1 MTFFY
6 DLNKRLDGIRATP
19 ETTHKQ
25 LNERDMGKHNNAT
38 TGFKALAA
46 KTNDKIA
53 GAQFQKMKKA
63 GQLEE
68 GHCSACDCSPCEC
81 NSMEESAFQAAI
93 GKKKYGDEG
102 MQALQKAG
110 RNHSSD
116 KTMDAIRNRFNK
128 YDESQGMTDEGNA
141 FAKAVVDAKRDGVQ
155 PGEKIRV
162 DGKEYPVKEAAKWRD
177 PKFKDKLYTQEP
189 RDYEQYD
196 YGDDD
201 YYNPKPANYPGKKN
215 LKGGSEFDHNDPLQ
229 KGQGIGRSG
238 IKHNILDRGP
248 RKGLPSRD
256 QITSLKG
263 SIKSAKGTHAQPNLP
278 EAGAPM
284 TDKQKSFAALAPPRD
299 KITFADKI
307 AGAKKEVDEMLGD
320 VAAEAMK
327 KALGGG
333 IGRSAEM
340 EEKEDNSPFTAH
352 KRPRTDQPK
361 VGSVEHGA
369 LHDIEHTAT
378 GRKVTRRVDPNTG
391 HSVGAD
397 DDTPHTGEKRGK
409 GRPKKAGGPNQERVT
424 AKSRK
429 TDRTAHGQEGFKKDK
444 KVKESDEYG
453 DEGDMAKDDLRSIAK
468 AAAELNS
475 LLNDHDDL
483 PEWVQSK
490 ITKALDYINTSNQY
504 MDQEKSDD
512 DTSDDVMGGDEE
524 LDEKATSKAQR
535 RAAAI
540 AMHAPKGKLQG
551 ASKEMSKMPKKELGK
566 FAGTKEKGLPN
577 KKEKTQETT
586 TSGSVA
592 TSTAAPKAGKGGVQ
606 FGKGIYESLDR
617 QLKQQLNE
625 EMSINMSI
633 GTDGRKSITV
643 TASDED
649 ADQLAQILNL
659 AGLQGHGH
667 DHGAEACP
675 TCGEAPCGCAEV
687 VDENAPDYPQN
698 MGQTS
703 NTNFM
708 TKTNA
713 GGLNKEKYTGQST
726 LTGGGIPNL
735 DASRQHAYENVEL
748 ERSLFKLYQ
757 EVKSK

>member
-25 LNERDMGKHNNAT
+25 LNERDMSKST
-38 TGFKALAA
+38 
-46 KTNDKIA
+46 
-53 GAQFQKMKKA
+53 
-63 GQLEE
+63 
-68 GHCSACDCSPCEC
+68 S
-81 NSMEESAFQAAI
+81 ESAFQAAI

-102 MQALQKAG
+102 MKALQKAG

-116 KTMDAIRNRFNK
+116 KTMEAIRNRFDK

-141 FAKAVVDAKRDGVQ
+141 FAKAVVDAKRDGAQ
-155 PGEKIRV
+155 PGEKINV
-162 DGKEYPVKEAAKWRD
+162 GGKEYPVKEAAKWRD

-189 RDYEQYD
+189 RDYDQYD

-201 YYNPKPANYPGKKN
+201 YYNPKPADYPGEKN

-238 IKHNILDRGP
+238 IKNNILDRGP

-263 SIKSAKGTHAQPNLP
+263 SIKSAKGTHAEPNLP
-278 EAGAPM
+278 EVGPPM
-284 TDKQKSFAALAPPRD
+284 TAKQKSFAALAEPKD

-333 IGRSAEM
+333 MGRSAEM
-340 EEKEDNSPFTAH
+340 EEKEDLSPFTAH
-352 KRPRTDQPK
+352 KRPRTDRPK
-361 VGSVEHGA
+361 VGSVERGA
-369 LHDIEHTAT
+369 LHDIEHTST

-397 DDTPHTGEKRGK
+397 DDTPQTGEKRGK

-444 KVKESDEYG
+444 KVKEGDEYG

-490 ITKALDYINTSNQY
+490 ITKALDYINSSNQY

-512 DTSDDVMGGDEE
+512 DTGDDVVMGGDEE

-551 ASKEMSKMPKKELGK
+551 ASKEMSKMPKKELEK

-659 AGLQGHGH
+659 AGLQGH
-667 DHGAEACP
+667 DHG
-675 TCGEAPCGCAEV
+675 AEV

-726 LTGGGIPNL
+726 MSGGGIPNL
-735 DASRQHAYENVEL
+735 DAGRQHAYENVEL

>member
-25 LNERDMGKHNNAT
+25 LNERDMSKST
-38 TGFKALAA
+38 
-46 KTNDKIA
+46 
-53 GAQFQKMKKA
+53 
-63 GQLEE
+63 
-68 GHCSACDCSPCEC
+68 S
-81 NSMEESAFQAAI
+81 ESAFQAAI

-102 MQALQKAG
+102 MKALQKAR

-116 KTMDAIRNRFNK
+116 KTMDAIRNRFDK
-128 YDESQGMTDEGNA
+128 YDESQGMADEGTA
-141 FAKAVVDAKRDGVQ
+141 FSKAVIDAKADGIQ
-155 PGEKIRV
+155 PGEKINV
-162 DGKEYPVKEAAKWRD
+162 GGKEYPVKEAAKWRD
-177 PKFKDKLYTQEP
+177 PKYKDKLYTQEP
-189 RDYEQYD
+189 RDYDQYD

-201 YYNPKPANYPGKKN
+201 YYNPKPDNYPGEKN

-238 IKHNILDRGP
+238 IKNNILDRGP

-263 SIKSAKGTHAQPNLP
+263 SIKSAKGTHAEPNLP

-284 TDKQKSFAALAPPRD
+284 TPKQKSFAKLAPPAD

-333 IGRSAEM
+333 MGRSAEM
-340 EEKEDNSPFTAH
+340 EEKEDLSPFTNY
-352 KRPRTDQPK
+352 KKPRADKPK
-361 VGSVEHGA
+361 VGSTERGA

-391 HSVGAD
+391 HSVGTD
-397 DDTPHTGEKRGK
+397 DDTPQTGEKRGK

-504 MDQEKSDD
+504 MDQEKADD
-512 DTSDDVMGGDEE
+512 DTGDDVVMGGDEE

-551 ASKEMSKMPKKELGK
+551 ASKEMSKMPKKELEK

-586 TSGSVA
+586 SSGSVA

-659 AGLQGHGH
+659 AGLQGQSH

-703 NTNFM
+703 DTNFM

-735 DASRQHAYENVEL
+735 DAGRQHAYENVEL

>member
-25 LNERDMGKHNNAT
+25 LNERDLGKHNNAT

-81 NSMEESAFQAAI
+81 NSMEESAFQ
-93 GKKKYGDEG
+93 
-102 MQALQKAG
+102 KAG

-162 DGKEYPVKEAAKWRD
+162 GGKEMPLKEKMS
-177 PKFKDKLYTQEP
+177 
-189 RDYEQYD
+189 
-196 YGDDD
+196 
-201 YYNPKPANYPGKKN
+201 PA
-215 LKGGSEFDHNDPLQ
+215 
-229 KGQGIGRSG
+229 
-238 IKHNILDRGP
+238 
-248 RKGLPSRD
+248 
-256 QITSLKG
+256 
-263 SIKSAKGTHAQPNLP
+263 
-278 EAGAPM
+278 
-284 TDKQKSFAALAPPRD
+284 KQKSFAALAPPAD

-352 KRPRTDQPK
+352 KRPRTDRPK
-361 VGSVEHGA
+361 VGSVERGA

-397 DDTPHTGEKRGK
+397 DDAPPVKKRTP
-409 GRPKKAGGPNQERVT
+409 GRPEGTGGPRQERVT

-429 TDRTAHGQEGFKKDK
+429 TDRTAHGQDGFKKDK

-577 KKEKTQETT
+577 KKEKTEETT

-659 AGLQGHGH
+659 AGLQGQSH

>member
-25 LNERDMGKHNNAT
+25 LNERDMSKST
-38 TGFKALAA
+38 
-46 KTNDKIA
+46 
-53 GAQFQKMKKA
+53 
-63 GQLEE
+63 
-68 GHCSACDCSPCEC
+68 S
-81 NSMEESAFQAAI
+81 ESAFQAAI

-102 MQALQKAG
+102 MKALQKAG

-116 KTMDAIRNRFNK
+116 KTMDAIRNRFDK

-162 DGKEYPVKEAAKWRD
+162 GGKEMPLKEKMS
-177 PKFKDKLYTQEP
+177 
-189 RDYEQYD
+189 
-196 YGDDD
+196 
-201 YYNPKPANYPGKKN
+201 PA
-215 LKGGSEFDHNDPLQ
+215 
-229 KGQGIGRSG
+229 
-238 IKHNILDRGP
+238 
-248 RKGLPSRD
+248 
-256 QITSLKG
+256 
-263 SIKSAKGTHAQPNLP
+263 
-278 EAGAPM
+278 
-284 TDKQKSFAALAPPRD
+284 KQKSFAALAPPAD

-333 IGRSAEM
+333 MGRSAEM

-352 KRPRTDQPK
+352 KRPRTDRPK
-361 VGSVEHGA
+361 VGSVERGA
-369 LHDIEHTAT
+369 LHDIEHTST

-397 DDTPHTGEKRGK
+397 DDTPQTGEKRGK

-444 KVKESDEYG
+444 KVKEGDEYG

-490 ITKALDYINTSNQY
+490 ITKALDYINSSNQY

-512 DTSDDVMGGDEE
+512 DTGDDVVMGGDEE

-540 AMHAPKGKLQG
+540 AMHAPKSKLQG
-551 ASKEMSKMPKKELGK
+551 ASKEMSKMPKKELEK

-577 KKEKTQETT
+577 KKEKTEETT
-586 TSGSVA
+586 SSGSVA
-592 TSTAAPKAGKGGVQ
+592 TSTAAPKSGKGGVQ

-659 AGLQGHGH
+659 AGLQGH
-667 DHGAEACP
+667 DHGAETCP
-675 TCGEAPCGCAEV
+675 SCGQAPCGCAEV

-726 LTGGGIPNL
+726 MTGGGIPNL
-735 DASRQHAYENVEL
+735 DAGRQHAYENVEL

>member
-25 LNERDMGKHNNAT
+25 LNERDMSK
-38 TGFKALAA
+38 
-46 KTNDKIA
+46 
-53 GAQFQKMKKA
+53 
-63 GQLEE
+63 
-68 GHCSACDCSPCEC
+68 
-81 NSMEESAFQAAI
+81 SMDESAFQAAI

-102 MQALQKAG
+102 MKALQKAG

-116 KTMDAIRNRFNK
+116 KTMDAIRNRFDK
-128 YDESQGMTDEGNA
+128 YDESQGMADEGTA
-141 FAKAVVDAKRDGVQ
+141 FTKAVVDAKRDGIQ
-155 PGEKIRV
+155 PGEKINV
-162 DGKEYPVKEAAKWRD
+162 GGKEYPVKEAAGAVD
-177 PKFKDKLYTQEP
+177 FDKVL
-189 RDYEQYD
+189 DAIAAM
-196 YGDDD
+196 YGNDMWQNDAMQD
-201 YYNPKPANYPGKKN
+201 LANDLAQAGPTDR
-215 LKGGSEFDHNDPLQ
+215 E
-229 KGQGIGRSG
+229 
-238 IKHNILDRGP
+238 LDF
-248 RKGLPSRD
+248 
-256 QITSLKG
+256 I
-263 SIKSAKGTHAQPNLP
+263 IAKGRLP
-278 EAGAPM
+278 KRLANTQFSAGDNVQFGEASAPM
-284 TDKQKSFAALAPPRD
+284 TAKQKSFAALAEPKD

-333 IGRSAEM
+333 MGRSAEM

-352 KRPRTDQPK
+352 KRPRTERPK
-361 VGSVEHGA
+361 VGSVERGA

-397 DDTPHTGEKRGK
+397 DDTPATGEKRGK

-429 TDRTAHGQEGFKKDK
+429 TDRTAHGQDGFKKDK

-512 DTSDDVMGGDEE
+512 DTGDDVVMGGDEE

-551 ASKEMSKMPKKELGK
+551 ASKEMSKMPKKELEK

-586 TSGSVA
+586 SAGSVA

-659 AGLQGHGH
+659 AGLQGH

-675 TCGEAPCGCAEV
+675 SCGQAPCGCAEV

-703 NTNFM
+703 DTNFM

-726 LTGGGIPNL
+726 IPVL
-735 DASRQHAYENVEL
+735 ASQGDRQHAYENVEL

>member
-25 LNERDMGKHNNAT
+25 LNERDMSKST
-38 TGFKALAA
+38 
-46 KTNDKIA
+46 
-53 GAQFQKMKKA
+53 
-63 GQLEE
+63 
-68 GHCSACDCSPCEC
+68 S
-81 NSMEESAFQAAI
+81 ESAFQAAI

-102 MQALQKAG
+102 MKALQKAG

-116 KTMDAIRNRFNK
+116 KTMDAIRNRFDK
-128 YDESQGMTDEGNA
+128 YDESQGMADEGTA
-141 FAKAVVDAKRDGVQ
+141 FTKAVIDAKKDGIQ

-162 DGKEYPVKEAAKWRD
+162 GGKEMPLKEKMS
-177 PKFKDKLYTQEP
+177 
-189 RDYEQYD
+189 
-196 YGDDD
+196 
-201 YYNPKPANYPGKKN
+201 PA
-215 LKGGSEFDHNDPLQ
+215 
-229 KGQGIGRSG
+229 
-238 IKHNILDRGP
+238 
-248 RKGLPSRD
+248 
-256 QITSLKG
+256 
-263 SIKSAKGTHAQPNLP
+263 
-278 EAGAPM
+278 
-284 TDKQKSFAALAPPRD
+284 KQKSFAALAPPAD

-333 IGRSAEM
+333 MGRSAEM

-352 KRPRTDQPK
+352 KRPRTERPK
-361 VGSVEHGA
+361 VGSVERGA

-397 DDTPHTGEKRGK
+397 DDTPQTGEKRGK

-504 MDQEKSDD
+504 MDQEKADD
-512 DTSDDVMGGDEE
+512 DTGDDVVMGGDEE

-551 ASKEMSKMPKKELGK
+551 ASKEMSKMPKKELEK

-586 TSGSVA
+586 SSGSVA

-659 AGLQGHGH
+659 AGLQGQSH

-703 NTNFM
+703 DTNFM

-735 DASRQHAYENVEL
+735 DAGRQHAYENVEL

>member
-25 LNERDMGKHNNAT
+25 LNERDMSKST
-38 TGFKALAA
+38 
-46 KTNDKIA
+46 
-53 GAQFQKMKKA
+53 
-63 GQLEE
+63 
-68 GHCSACDCSPCEC
+68 S
-81 NSMEESAFQAAI
+81 ESAFQAAI

-102 MQALQKAG
+102 MKALQKAG

-116 KTMDAIRNRFNK
+116 KTMDAIRNRFDK
-128 YDESQGMTDEGNA
+128 YDESQGMADEGTA
-141 FAKAVVDAKRDGVQ
+141 FTKAVVDAKRDGIQ

-162 DGKEYPVKEAAKWRD
+162 GGKEYPVKEAAKWRD
-177 PKFKDKLYTQEP
+177 PKYKDKLYTQEP
-189 RDYEQYD
+189 RDYDQYD

-201 YYNPKPANYPGKKN
+201 YYNPKPDNYPGEKN

-238 IKHNILDRGP
+238 IKNNILDRGP

-263 SIKSAKGTHAQPNLP
+263 SIKSAKGTHAEPNLP

-284 TDKQKSFAALAPPRD
+284 TPKQKSFAKLAPPAD

-333 IGRSAEM
+333 MGRSAEM
-340 EEKEDNSPFTAH
+340 EEKEDLNPFTNY
-352 KRPRTDQPK
+352 KKPRQDTPR
-361 VGSVEHGA
+361 VGDVEHGSK
-369 LHDIEHTAT
+369 HDIKHGTT
-378 GRKVTRRVDPNTG
+378 DPRYSGRIVTRRADAQG
-391 HSVGAD
+391 MSVGAD
-397 DDTPHTGEKRGK
+397 DDTPATGEKRGK

-504 MDQEKSDD
+504 MDQEKADD
-512 DTSDDVMGGDEE
+512 DTGDDVVMGGDEE

-551 ASKEMSKMPKKELGK
+551 ASKEMSKMPKKELEK

-586 TSGSVA
+586 SSGSVA

-659 AGLQGHGH
+659 AGLQGQSH

-703 NTNFM
+703 DTNFM

-735 DASRQHAYENVEL
+735 DAGRQHAYENVEL

>member
-25 LNERDMGKHNNAT
+25 LNERDMSKST
-38 TGFKALAA
+38 
-46 KTNDKIA
+46 
-53 GAQFQKMKKA
+53 
-63 GQLEE
+63 
-68 GHCSACDCSPCEC
+68 S
-81 NSMEESAFQAAI
+81 ESAFQAAI

-102 MQALQKAG
+102 MKALQKAG

-116 KTMDAIRNRFNK
+116 KTMDAIRNRFDK
-128 YDESQGMTDEGNA
+128 YDESQGMADEGTA
-141 FAKAVVDAKRDGVQ
+141 FTKAVIDAKRDGIQ
-155 PGEKIRV
+155 PGEKIQV
-162 DGKEYPVKEAAKWRD
+162 GGKEMPLKEIGDTPAGLAAVQKVGQRADRAIGDAGTGYSGSELDNPDKTYAARD
-177 PKFKDKLYTQEP
+177 RANSIVGRERIRANDK
-189 RDYEQYD
+189 
-196 YGDDD
+196 
-201 YYNPKPANYPGKKN
+201 NPTRVVGGPNHGN
-215 LKGGSEFDHNDPLQ
+215 RMEEGGS
-229 KGQGIGRSG
+229 
-238 IKHNILDRGP
+238 
-248 RKGLPSRD
+248 
-256 QITSLKG
+256 
-263 SIKSAKGTHAQPNLP
+263 
-278 EAGAPM
+278 PM
-284 TDKQKSFAALAPPRD
+284 TAKQKSFAALAEPKD

-333 IGRSAEM
+333 MGRSAEM
-340 EEKEDNSPFTAH
+340 EEKEDLSPFTNY
-352 KRPRTDQPK
+352 KKPRADKPK
-361 VGSVEHGA
+361 VGSVERGA

-397 DDTPHTGEKRGK
+397 DDTPATGEKRGK

-504 MDQEKSDD
+504 MDQEKADD
-512 DTSDDVMGGDEE
+512 DTGDDVVMGGDEE

-540 AMHAPKGKLQG
+540 AMHAPKSKLQG
-551 ASKEMSKMPKKELGK
+551 ASKEMSKMPKKELEK

-586 TSGSVA
+586 SSGSVA

-659 AGLQGHGH
+659 AGLQGQSH
-667 DHGAEACP
+667 DHG
-675 TCGEAPCGCAEV
+675 AEV

-703 NTNFM
+703 DTNFM

-726 LTGGGIPNL
+726 IPVL
-735 DASRQHAYENVEL
+735 ASQGDRQHAYENVEL

>member
-1 MTFFY
+1 M
-6 DLNKRLDGIRATP
+6 
-19 ETTHKQ
+19 
-25 LNERDMGKHNNAT
+25 
-38 TGFKALAA
+38 
-46 KTNDKIA
+46 
-53 GAQFQKMKKA
+53 
-63 GQLEE
+63 
-68 GHCSACDCSPCEC
+68 
-81 NSMEESAFQAAI
+81 
-93 GKKKYGDEG
+93 
-102 MQALQKAG
+102 
-110 RNHSSD
+110 
-116 KTMDAIRNRFNK
+116 
-128 YDESQGMTDEGNA
+128 
-141 FAKAVVDAKRDGVQ
+141 
-155 PGEKIRV
+155 
-162 DGKEYPVKEAAKWRD
+162 
-177 PKFKDKLYTQEP
+177 
-189 RDYEQYD
+189 
-196 YGDDD
+196 
-201 YYNPKPANYPGKKN
+201 
-215 LKGGSEFDHNDPLQ
+215 
-229 KGQGIGRSG
+229 
-238 IKHNILDRGP
+238 
-248 RKGLPSRD
+248 
-256 QITSLKG
+256 
-263 SIKSAKGTHAQPNLP
+263 
-278 EAGAPM
+278 
-284 TDKQKSFAALAPPRD
+284 
-299 KITFADKI
+299 
-307 AGAKKEVDEMLGD
+307 
-320 VAAEAMK
+320 
-327 KALGGG
+327 
-333 IGRSAEM
+333 
-340 EEKEDNSPFTAH
+340 
-352 KRPRTDQPK
+352 
-361 VGSVEHGA
+361 
-369 LHDIEHTAT
+369 
-378 GRKVTRRVDPNTG
+378 
-391 HSVGAD
+391 
-397 DDTPHTGEKRGK
+397 
-409 GRPKKAGGPNQERVT
+409 GGPKQERVT

-429 TDRTAHGQEGFKKDK
+429 TDRTAHGQAGFKKDK
-444 KVKESDEYG
+444 KVKEDEYG

-504 MDQEKSDD
+504 MDQEKADD
-512 DTSDDVMGGDEE
+512 DTGDDVVMGSDEE

-551 ASKEMSKMPKKELGK
+551 ASKEMSKMPKKELEK
-566 FAGTKEKGLPN
+566 FASTKEKGLPN

-625 EMSINMSI
+625 EMSVNMSI

-667 DHGAEACP
+667 GAEACP
-675 TCGEAPCGCAEV
+675 SCGQAPCGCAEV

-726 LTGGGIPNL
+726 MTGGGIPNL
-735 DASRQHAYENVEL
+735 DAGRQHAYENVEL

>member
-25 LNERDMGKHNNAT
+25 LNEN
-38 TGFKALAA
+38 
-46 KTNDKIA
+46 
-53 GAQFQKMKKA
+53 
-63 GQLEE
+63 
-68 GHCSACDCSPCEC
+68 
-81 NSMEESAFQAAI
+81 
-93 GKKKYGDEG
+93 
-102 MQALQKAG
+102 
-110 RNHSSD
+110 
-116 KTMDAIRNRFNK
+116 
-128 YDESQGMTDEGNA
+128 
-141 FAKAVVDAKRDGVQ
+141 V
-155 PGEKIRV
+155 
-162 DGKEYPVKEAAKWRD
+162 
-177 PKFKDKLYTQEP
+177 
-189 RDYEQYD
+189 
-196 YGDDD
+196 
-201 YYNPKPANYPGKKN
+201 NPTA
-215 LKGGSEFDHNDPLQ
+215 
-229 KGQGIGRSG
+229 
-238 IKHNILDRGP
+238 
-248 RKGLPSRD
+248 
-256 QITSLKG
+256 
-263 SIKSAKGTHAQPNLP
+263 
-278 EAGAPM
+278 
-284 TDKQKSFAALAPPRD
+284 FAALAPPKD

-320 VAAEAMK
+320 VAAEAM
-327 KALGGG
+327 
-333 IGRSAEM
+333 RSALSGKQKKLDKNNNGKLDANDFAMLRKGGKKVADESRDDDDDVYAYQDDTKKKSHKTASGGTVTRQGGVTRHAAAPGRYGGYDPETDPDKD
-340 EEKEDNSPFTAH
+340 EEKPDAPA
-352 KRPRTDQPK
+352 
-361 VGSVEHGA
+361 
-369 LHDIEHTAT
+369 
-378 GRKVTRRVDPNTG
+378 
-391 HSVGAD
+391 
-397 DDTPHTGEKRGK
+397 GEKRR
-409 GRPKKAGGPNQERVT
+409 GRPKGVGGPKQERVT

-429 TDRTAHGQEGFKKDK
+429 TDRTAHGQSGFKKEK

-504 MDQEKSDD
+504 MDQEKSDNDTDTD
-512 DTSDDVMGGDEE
+512 DQVVFGDEE

-551 ASKEMSKMPKKELGK
+551 ASKEMSKMPKKELEK
-566 FAGTKEKGLPN
+566 FASTKEKGLPN

-586 TSGSVA
+586 SSGSVA
-592 TSTAAPKAGKGGVQ
+592 TSTAAPKAGKSGVQ

-659 AGLQGHGH
+659 AGLQGQSH
-667 DHGAEACP
+667 DHG
-675 TCGEAPCGCAEV
+675 GCAEV

-703 NTNFM
+703 DTNFM

-735 DASRQHAYENVEL
+735 DAGRQHAYENVEL